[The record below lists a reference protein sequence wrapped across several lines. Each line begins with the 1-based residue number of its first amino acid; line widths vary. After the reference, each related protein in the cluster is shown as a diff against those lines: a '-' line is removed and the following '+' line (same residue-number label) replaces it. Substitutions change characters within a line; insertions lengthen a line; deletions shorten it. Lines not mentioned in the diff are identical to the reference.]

1 MLRMEDILQEPRY
14 WKRVLLVAWSYVL
27 GHHMLREAISELWR
41 GASELWRGVCKFA
54 LALFTTL
61 LILVLPFT
69 FWAAPLWLWLLERD
83 EAKRQAEI
91 GRWRREFLARTGDGN
106 GEDE

>member
-1 MLRMEDILQEPRY
+1 MLRTEDVLREPRY

-27 GHHMLREAISELWR
+27 GHHMLLEVMPELWR
-41 GASELWRGVCKFA
+41 SACKFA

-83 EAKRQAEI
+83 QAKRQAEI
-91 GRWRREFLARTGDGN
+91 LKWRRAFCARPGGGH